1 MARDMDDGLGENG
14 KAARREL
21 ARRAL
26 ELFADGSPR
35 EILNRLCDGDP
46 LGLEART
53 AKRAARDALF
63 VDRERLSRRAFARVA
78 YSACDFR
85 SNVSLD
91 PWIEARLKEAARDLL
106 EEQQD
111 EELRGISVHESM
123 DAQYYGS
130 FARDAGMEVG
140 LARAACVALNRL
152 PVETRRAFHAL
163 VVERLTIVACV
174 ERGLGTEEQ
183 VEEHVR
189 RAIRAIEAAVH
200 RTDNGTTYGGDS
212 EH

>member
-1 MARDMDDGLGENG
+1 MARGMDDGLGKDG

-21 ARRAL
+21 ERRAL

-35 EILNRLCDGDP
+35 EILGRLCDGDP

-53 AKRAARDALF
+53 AQRAARDALF

-85 SNVSLD
+85 ANVSLE
-91 PWIEARLKEAARDLL
+91 PWIEARVAEAVVDLL

-111 EELRGISVHESM
+111 EELRGVSVYESM
-123 DAQYYGS
+123 DAEYYGS

-140 LARAACVALNRL
+140 LARAL
-152 PVETRRAFHAL
+152 HS
-163 VVERLTIVACV
+163 
-174 ERGLGTEEQ
+174 
-183 VEEHVR
+183 
-189 RAIRAIEAAVH
+189 
-200 RTDNGTTYGGDS
+200 TTYQPRRGAHS
-212 EH
+212 TRSWSNA